1 MSTDVEEHYRRH
13 VIPPALATVVAAS
26 LFLVATVFIDAA
38 ASRWLAARASRSW
51 PSTEGII
58 IESRLPSNCTHCLP
72 VINYRYVVNS
82 QSYVG
87 DRLVAGTQDYYGPLE
102 AEAKVVQYAV
112 GRKVTVFYD
121 PSNPSMSSLEPG
133 TFRGAV
139 YLFSVISL
147 LVFGSALFLFLRV
160 YRGRPRNESSA

>member
-1 MSTDVEEHYRRH
+1 MSTNVEGHYRSH
-13 VIPPALATVVAAS
+13 VIPPALATVVAVS
-26 LFLVATVFIDAA
+26 LFLVAAVFINAA

-51 PSTEGII
+51 PGADGVI
-58 IESRLPSNCTHCLP
+58 IESRLTSNCSHCWP
-72 VINYRYVVNS
+72 VINYRYVVNG

-102 AEAKVVQYAV
+102 AEAKVAQYAV
-112 GRKVTVFYD
+112 GSNVTVFYD

-133 TFRGAV
+133 AFRGAV

-147 LVFGSALFLFLRV
+147 LVFGSALFLVLRV
-160 YRGRPRNESSA
+160 YRGRPGIESSA